1 MADVIG
7 ISDVSSKDVGAGSQ
21 LKTGNLRKG
30 YNMPKAQACDKYK
43 GKEKQDCLNYRGRF
57 SKMKKKESKKKP
69 IEPMSDRE
77 SKVWG
82 NYIRKGS
89 LYNPTGQDSV
99 VLDSLIRSK
108 LRK

>member
-21 LKTGNLRKG
+21 LKTGNLKRSH
-30 YNMPKAQACDKYK
+30 NMPGEACNKYK

-57 SKMKKKESKKKP
+57 AKMKKDSGSKKKT
-69 IEPMSDRE
+69 IKSMSDKE
-77 SKVWG
+77 SKVWS

>member
-1 MADVIG
+1 
-7 ISDVSSKDVGAGSQ
+7 
-21 LKTGNLRKG
+21 
-30 YNMPKAQACDKYK
+30 
-43 GKEKQDCLNYRGRF
+43 
-57 SKMKKKESKKKP
+57 
-69 IEPMSDRE
+69 MSDRE